1 MRSLV
6 RGPTDRRS
14 PAGGDPSDHALVVLG
29 CSVASSSGATGLG
42 EGAAARR
49 VVAAAKAWAA
59 QNASVVVVSGGR
71 VWNGRSE
78 ADAMATALV
87 ALGVPE
93 ARIVRERLSFTTRE
107 NARFVAAQCAKWG
120 IGRVAIVTCV
130 WHLPRAAKCFE
141 AEGLLVVERI
151 SAGERKDGWA
161 KRAWIRSRERMLA
174 ALLTVSAIG
183 CANEHHDAA
192 PAMSV
197 DAGAPVIDAKDIAR
211 AEDRRRAK
219 DIPQAARASHDL
231 SARRIAAR
239 ALARIADADS
249 AEGLLRAL
257 EDEDVV
263 VAAWGAYGLGMSC
276 KGHEEAYVRA
286 LAARATSFDGDAG
299 SATIASVARDAIDPR
314 EAIARAVGRC
324 GGVTA
329 EGTLA
334 AWVRRRDAWSEVASY
349 ALGDVAAKRG
359 ILGDETMTALVESC
373 ESPASGA
380 APRNEAALYPFARLE
395 RVPDAFAPRV
405 AKAARALMAR
415 AGIARVFAVRALG
428 RTGSASVPDVERIV
442 LDATFTPAERADAAR
457 ALRGMGDDG
466 HAAAADALAQL
477 VPSKDALEIS
487 RVGGDDYGVLS
498 SLVASLGNDVPK
510 KSEPALFALA
520 ALAAPGT
527 PPVSLA
533 RRLAEL
539 RCGAAAALAKGAYDS
554 DVLKRCDA
562 ESSEASERARLSA
575 LTKRS
580 LVGDRRSAWRALTKS
595 DHVKVREAALE
606 AISDH
611 PELADA
617 GRAALA
623 EALSAKKGGIVA
635 TAAEVIHG
643 HPDRVM
649 VLSDRERH
657 AAVDP
662 SAPSPSSNP
671 ARAIDPAIA
680 QALGAAIDRP
690 WPEDLVETRAALLDA
705 AVAVS
710 FDRARAAA
718 KAACQ
723 DPNATMRER
732 ATKALR
738 DLGDDATACP
748 APADAGAPAPEIDR
762 VLLHDTRVT
771 FTTDAGDLAIV
782 FEPSLTP
789 VAATR
794 FVALAK
800 AGFYDGIVVHRV
812 VPGFVAQFGDPDG
825 DGYGGAGTLLRCE
838 TSPVPFGALDVGVA
852 LAGRDTGSS
861 QLFVTLARVP
871 HLDGEYA
878 RVGRAEGDWWAL
890 AEGDAIRSV
899 KVEQ

>member
-1 MRSLV
+1 MTKLRDKPPEATSST
-6 RGPTDRRS
+6 G
-14 PAGGDPSDHALVVLG
+14 DHALVVLG
-29 CSVASSSGATGLG
+29 CSVASSSGVLGLG
-42 EGAAARR
+42 DGAAARR
-49 VVAAAKAWAA
+49 VAAAAKAWALA
-59 QNASVVVVSGGR
+59 NTNVVIASGGR
-71 VWNGRSE
+71 VWSGRVE
-78 ADAMATALV
+78 ADAMASGLV

-93 ARIVRERLSFTTRE
+93 ERIVRERLSFTTRE
-107 NARFVAAQCAKWG
+107 NARFVAAQCAKRG

-130 WHLPRAAKCFE
+130 WHLSRAAKCFE

-151 SAGERKDGWA
+151 SAGERAEGWV
-161 KRAWIRSRERMLA
+161 KRTWIRGRERILA
-174 ALLTVSAIG
+174 TLVTAIAVSAMGAIG
-183 CANEHHDAA
+183 CANERRETAPLVTLDADA
-192 PAMSV
+192 PAV
-197 DAGAPVIDAKDIAR
+197 NAKDIAR

-219 DIPQAARASHDL
+219 DVSQAARTNHDV
-231 SARRIAAR
+231 SARRLAAR

-276 KGHEEAYVRA
+276 KGHEEVYVRA
-286 LAARATSFDGDAG
+286 LAARATSYDGDAG
-299 SATIASVARDAIDPR
+299 PTTIATVARDAIDPR

-324 GGVTA
+324 GGATA
-329 EGTLA
+329 EATLA
-334 AWVRRRDAWSEVASY
+334 AWVRRRDVWSEMASY

-359 ILGDETMTALVESC
+359 ALGDETMTALIEGAN
-373 ESPASGA
+373 SPSTRQGA
-380 APRNEAALYPFARLE
+380 NDAALYPFARLE

-405 AKAARALMAR
+405 AKAALAKMAH
-415 AGIARVFAVRALG
+415 AGTARTFAVRALG
-428 RTGSASVPDVERIV
+428 RTGATSAPDVERIV
-442 LDATFTPAERADAAR
+442 LDPTFTPAERADAAR

-477 VPSKDALEIS
+477 VPSKDPLEIS
-487 RVGGDDYGVLS
+487 RVGGDDYGVLT

-510 KSEPALFALA
+510 KSEPGLFLLA
-520 ALAAPGT
+520 ALVAPGT

-554 DVLKRCDA
+554 DVLKHCDI
-562 ESSEASERARLSA
+562 ESSEAAERARLSA

-580 LVGDRRSAWRALTKS
+580 LVADRRTAWRALTKS

-606 AISDH
+606 AIGDH
-611 PELADA
+611 PELADV

-623 EALSAKKGGIVA
+623 DALAAKKGGIVA

-649 VLSDRERH
+649 VLSDREKR
-657 AAVDP
+657 AAL
-662 SAPSPSSNP
+662 
-671 ARAIDPAIA
+671 DPAIA
-680 QALGAAIDRP
+680 QALGAALDRA
-690 WPEDLVETRAALLDA
+690 WPEDLVETRASLLDA

-762 VLLHDTRVT
+762 VLAHDTRVT
-771 FTTDAGDLAIV
+771 LTTDAGDLVIV

-789 VAATR
+789 IASTR

-825 DGYGGAGTLLRCE
+825 DGYGGAGSLLRCE

-890 AEGDAIRSV
+890 AEGDVIRSV
-899 KVEQ
+899 KVEP

>member
-1 MRSLV
+1 MTKLRDKPPEARSST
-6 RGPTDRRS
+6 GHCP
-14 PAGGDPSDHALVVLG
+14 LVVLG
-29 CSVASSSGATGLG
+29 CSVAAHSGATGLG

-49 VVAAAKAWAA
+49 VAAAAKAWS
-59 QNASVVVVSGGR
+59 ASRERVVIVSGGR
-71 VWNGRSE
+71 VWDGRVE
-78 ADAMATALV
+78 ADAMAGALV

-93 ARIVRERLSFTTRE
+93 ACIVRERLSFTTRE
-107 NARFVAAQCAKWG
+107 NARFVAAQCAKRG

-141 AEGLLVVERI
+141 AEGLEVVERI
-151 SAGERKDGWA
+151 SAGERDDRWTT
-161 KRAWIRSRERMLA
+161 RAWIRMRERMLA
-174 ALLTVSAIG
+174 TLVVMLVAVSVLG
-183 CANEHHDAA
+183 CAKGHQENA
-192 PAMSV
+192 PVTSV
-197 DAGAPVIDAKDIAR
+197 DADAPPVIDAKDIAR

-219 DIPQAARASHDL
+219 DVSPAARASHDVD
-231 SARRIAAR
+231 ARRCAAR
-239 ALARIADADS
+239 ALARIEDAEG

-257 EDEDVV
+257 EDEDAV
-263 VAAWGAYGLGMSC
+263 VAAWGAYGLGMAC
-276 KGHEEAYVRA
+276 KGHEEAYVHA
-286 LAARATSFDGDAG
+286 LAARAISFDGDAG
-299 SATIASVARDAIDPR
+299 SATMASVARDAIDVR

-329 EGTLA
+329 EGTLTA
-334 AWVRRRDAWSEVASY
+334 LVRRRDAWSVVAAY

-359 ILGDETMTALVESC
+359 ALGDETMTALIEGAT
-373 ESPASGA
+373 SPQS
-380 APRNEAALYPFARLE
+380 NEAALYPFARLE
-395 RVPDAFAPRV
+395 RVPDAFGPRV
-405 AKAARALMAR
+405 AKAALTKMAHAGVAR
-415 AGIARVFAVRALG
+415 AFAVRALG

-442 LDATFTPAERADAAR
+442 LDHSFSPAERADAAR
-457 ALRGMGDDG
+457 ALRALGDDG

-477 VPSKDALEIS
+477 VPSKDPLEIS
-487 RVGGDDYGVLS
+487 RVGGDDYGVLT
-498 SLVASLGNDVPK
+498 SLVASLGSDVPK
-510 KSEPALFALA
+510 KSEPALFQLA

-527 PPVSLA
+527 PPVSLG

-554 DVLKRCDA
+554 DVLKHCDA

-580 LVGDRRSAWRALTKS
+580 LVGDRRVAWRALTKS
-595 DHVKVREAALE
+595 NHVKVREAALE
-606 AISDH
+606 AIGDH
-611 PELADA
+611 PELADV

-623 EALSAKKGGIVA
+623 EALTAKKGGIVA
-635 TAAEVIHG
+635 TAAEVIHA

-649 VLSDRERH
+649 VLADRERR
-657 AAVDP
+657 AALDP
-662 SAPSPSSNP
+662 SAPPPSTNP
-671 ARAIDPAIA
+671 ARALDPAIA
-680 QALGAAIDRP
+680 QALGAALDRA
-690 WPEDLVETRAALLDA
+690 WPEDLIETRAALLDA
-705 AVAVS
+705 AVATS

-718 KAACQ
+718 KLACQ

-748 APADAGAPAPEIDR
+748 APADAGAAAPEIDR
-762 VLLHDTRVT
+762 ALAHDTRVT
-771 FTTDAGDLAIV
+771 FSTDAGDLVIV

-800 AGFYDGIVVHRV
+800 GGFYDGIVVHRV